1 MENAKK
7 KNTKDK
13 IIDAAWKL
21 FFKQG
26 YDTTTIEQIIDASK
40 TSRGAFYH
48 HFRGKEDLLFCLAY
62 FFDQDYDGWMDSI
75 DPNLHSLDKLLL
87 FDEFVLKNLEASP
100 YRSFLPSLY
109 GMQVMTK
116 GNRHILNPNRQYY
129 QLISRL
135 MKEGLEKGQ
144 IQSSL
149 SYLELTEWYAI
160 IERGFTY
167 DWCLTQ
173 GRYSLLQYGQR
184 MMKVFLESL
193 RGTI

>member
-21 FFKQG
+21 FLKQG

>member
-1 MENAKK
+1 MTTSKK
-7 KNTKDK
+7 RTTKDK
-13 IIDAAWKL
+13 IIDAAWEL
-21 FFKQG
+21 FLKQG
-26 YDTTTIEQIIDASK
+26 YDDTTVDQIIITSK

-62 FFDQDYDGWMDSI
+62 FFDQDYDGWLDSI
-75 DPNLHSLDKLLL
+75 DPQLHTLDKLLL
-87 FDEFVLKNLEASP
+87 FDAFVLKNLEDSP
-100 YRSFLPSLY
+100 YRSFLPALY

-116 GNRHILNPNRQYY
+116 GNRHILNPNREYY
-129 QLISRL
+129 QLIASL
-135 MKEGLEKGQ
+135 MKEGIEKKH

-173 GRYSLLQYGQR
+173 GHYSLCQYGQR
-184 MMKVFLESL
+184 MMSVFLESL
-193 RGTI
+193 RPR